1 MYKLRFKQK
10 VNQWSIMNSMSRV
23 PNQEKSWDSKYYL
36 SFFMFKMLA
45 SCLIIFTIC
54 IGIDWCRKQMFE
66 LVEINRIVRLTSE
79 KIESVI
85 KCAVVTFASS

>member
-23 PNQEKSWDSKYYL
+23 PDQEKSWDSEYYL

-66 LVEINRIVRLTSE
+66 LVEINRTVRLISK

-85 KCAVVTFASS
+85 KHAVVTFASS